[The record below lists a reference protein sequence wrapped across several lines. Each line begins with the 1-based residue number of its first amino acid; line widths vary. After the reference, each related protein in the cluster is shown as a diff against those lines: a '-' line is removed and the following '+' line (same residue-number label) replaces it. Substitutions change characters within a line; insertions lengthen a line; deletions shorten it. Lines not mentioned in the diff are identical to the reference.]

1 MKNNRTYITIIKLCL
16 IQLCICL
23 TLTISGCG
31 GNKSHPKEKSP
42 SSEKKAGVTTSGN
55 IEKKKDKSEKEI
67 SSSDKTVNNG
77 SGETIPNPLL
87 SDIAGSENGIKI
99 NGITGDINSDTS
111 NNVNI
116 NNNSNNSS
124 NYNSNNG
131 EGSNANSGNSNN
143 NGGSNNSGSNNNGD
157 SNNSGSTHPAG
168 HGNTDSPATSKI
180 NPGSGMATTNPS
192 TGTASTDTQ
201 PASDNHVTTPP
212 ATQAPTT
219 APPQINNI
227 NVTMEIKC
235 NLILNNPDLT
245 TTASIPSDGYFLKS
259 TGYTTAEN
267 STVFDVFEKACA
279 SSDIQYV
286 YSGSASRN
294 NVYISSIAGLTQKEC
309 GKYSGW
315 KYRVNGIAPSVG
327 ASMYKLKDGDVISWY
342 YAINITD

>member
-31 GNKSHPKEKSP
+31 NDKSHPKEKSP

-55 IEKKKDKSEKEI
+55 IEKKKHKSEKEI
-67 SSSDKTVNNG
+67 SSSDKTVNNRD
-77 SGETIPNPLL
+77 GETIPNPLL

-99 NGITGDINSDTS
+99 NNITGDINPD
-111 NNVNI
+111 I
-116 NNNSNNSS
+116 
-124 NYNSNNG
+124 SNNG
-131 EGSNANSGNSNN
+131 GSSNANSGNSNNSGSNNNSNSNNSGSNNNNGSNN
-143 NGGSNNSGSNNNGD
+143 NGGSNNSGN
-157 SNNSGSTHPAG
+157 THPAG
-168 HGNTDSPATSKI
+168 HGNTDSPATSKV
-180 NPGSGMATTNPS
+180 NPGTGTSTTNPS
-192 TGTASTDTQ
+192 TVPGTASTDTQ
-201 PASDNHVTTPP
+201 PASDNHVTTSP

-235 NLILNNPDLT
+235 NLILNNPDLN

-267 STVFDVFEKACA
+267 STVFDVFEKACT

-327 ASMYKLKDGDVISWY
+327 ASMYKLKDGDIISWY